1 DLTDLENVDVTTCL
15 DSPLDG
21 WVYLSGRPSDE
32 FLDLAAAMST
42 GGVPADPSLS
52 PPATSI
58 DPLALLR

>member
-1 DLTDLENVDVTTCL
+1 MTTCL

-32 FLDLAAAMST
+32 FLDLAAAMGT